1 LLAGLRGDLWEG
13 DAIGKLERR
22 FAQFTGVPDAVA
34 VPSGR
39 AGLRFILSALQLEPG
54 SEVICSAFGYP
65 VVPHLVR
72 SLGYR
77 LRFVDCEMETLGM
90 DPDKL
95 ASAISDGTR
104 VVIATHLYGVP
115 CRVPEI
121 ARIAES
127 HGAAVIE
134 DCAHCLGAS
143 IDGRRVGSFGRF
155 GYFSFETSKPINT
168 LGGGIVT
175 TRERGDAAR
184 IQEIARTEPHKTLG
198 WLTKRLLQT
207 SFEATVT
214 HPLVFNAAVYPA
226 LRLLQGRD
234 SKEER
239 YASGYQ
245 RDEIT
250 MAGRMGRYSNYQA
263 GLGLRQMDEALPRL
277 ERRVANAERLIRHL
291 RGRVRFQVND
301 GDGVRSNYMLVAA
314 LVPKMPEVAR
324 ELLRLGVDTK
334 HTYMRDC
341 SRLLGED
348 QPFPGAVRAERE
360 VLHLPAY
367 PELSDRQI
375 DRIADAVGRS
385 VGDLG
390 PTEKT
395 VARAS

>member
-1 LLAGLRGDLWEG
+1 LLGGLRGDLWEG
-13 DAIGKLERR
+13 DAIGELEQR
-22 FAQFTGVPDAVA
+22 FAEFTGVPDAVA

-95 ASAISDGTR
+95 ASEISDRTR
-104 VVIATHLYGVP
+104 AVIATHLYGVP
-115 CRVPEI
+115 CRISEI
-121 ARIAES
+121 ARVADA
-127 HGAAVIE
+127 HGAALIE

-143 IDGRRVGSFGRF
+143 EKNRRVGSFGRF

-184 IQEIARTEPHKTLG
+184 IREIAGAEPDKGLS
-198 WLTKRLLQT
+198 WLLKRLMKT

-214 HPLVFNAAVYPA
+214 HPLVFNVAVYPA

-234 SKEER
+234 STEDR

-250 MAGRMGRYSNYQA
+250 MTGRMGRYSNYQA
-263 GLGLRQMDEALPRL
+263 DLGLRQMDQAVARL
-277 ERRVANAERLIRHL
+277 ERRVANAERLIDRL
-291 RGRVRFQVND
+291 RGRVRFQVHD
-301 GDGVRSNYMLVAA
+301 GEGVRSNYMLVAA
-314 LVPKMPEVAR
+314 LVAKMPEVAR
-324 ELLRLGVDTK
+324 ELLKLGVDTK
-334 HTYMRDC
+334 HDYMRDC

-348 QPFPGAVRAERE
+348 QQFPGAARAERE

-367 PELSDRQI
+367 PELSDAQI
-375 DRIADAVGRS
+375 DRIADAVARCVDHS
-385 VGDLG
+385 G
-390 PTEKT
+390 PAEKT